1 MTPAVALSQAALEP
15 SVAYA
20 AGEVVS
26 DNTKDQAA
34 VLTYTTRD
42 IPASV
47 TAPADKPANG
57 WSDVS
62 LTPPPGTTSFVYNGS
77 DQAPAK
83 GTAVAYAKYTYYTGS
98 TGSEIQ
104 HEKWFKVTGNDDIAV
119 TYTKDGSPAT
129 PNAAGN
135 YTAAYKVS
143 ETNKGSDPGRKNS
156 WYAAVDA
163 INGAFTAAAANPIN
177 TQPFSITKAP
187 ATATAPTSAVV
198 NVDSWKSVCDKVKV
212 MAGQTNLIGNYD
224 VKVFKKGGAE
234 ETGAAA
240 DSNKISTAGAYT
252 IKVTSKTTPAAAAAA
267 AANYAIEGAVSGTW
281 SQDITVGVSTEG
293 LYTASWETPGVTAKP
308 ASGSKTSATAKYVG
322 DGSPLGVDTDIACT
336 YQSGV
341 PGESPVALAD
351 GDFGITWYDAEDKAV
366 TSGTPAA
373 ASQPMNPGVYTAVV
387 MPKSAPEGMDPAG
400 ELTLTVQADLG
411 TQVNRTKTEGEGGSP
426 KPIDLMVNGYYPEEV
441 QIANTGNMTEDQVAS
456 QIMKGMTLEYKGT
469 PVKNPGDLFDYKVVL
484 PNSTNPNGGTVVLTN
499 KTGAPQI
506 FTGGLTIKYT
516 FGAALPAVKDFAPVY
531 YSVDG
536 WDVNDLVAF
545 DLKTTDTEPESGDY
559 TVTVYKQDGTEF
571 AMTGT
576 DFPTDAGTY
585 SVMVAPAAGKNFV
598 GEPQNLTFTI
608 NPLPVTDKNG
618 TYTWNGKYLKN
629 GTFSMGYT
637 GQPLV
642 PTVGLEVQFKPQTG
656 SQVPSEGRKVTL
668 DNIVSKYQY
677 DHATDQQRATYNGY
691 VECENNVNVGTNTA
705 VAKVTLVGNYSGGT
719 TQNFSITTAS
729 LQNAPAWAT
738 NQLAGTFP
746 ENPTV
751 ADIVDPV
758 VEVDGHELTLGTDY
772 EIVSLTKGKTANGVT
787 PYTFAVRGKGAYT
800 GETTGSFKVTTKNI
814 ADEHVAVLDN
824 PNELFFYDTDKHE
837 PVVKVGEK
845 PAAGSTTLVNLLT
858 LNRDYKVK
866 WKNNVNAGTATAVV
880 TGAGDYAGE
889 LTVDFEIQPLLLDG
903 ASADKIKLGGADDLV
918 YSGKAYEPEVLY
930 NKSTVLPANVGYGST
945 PIALDQYVDD
955 LTYTYENNTNA
966 STAEAPAYVVI
977 SGKTGNFKGSVKVPF
992 TIAQADIAKATIEAA
1007 AVAPGAS
1014 VADAVVATFGDATL
1028 AAGTDYTV
1036 EAKGNVPGT
1045 VAATIAGTGNFTGEV
1060 EKDLSVLYDV
1070 AKANVAVANSVYTGS
1085 AQTPKV
1091 EVSYMADGK
1100 KVVVDPS
1107 AYDVKVAG
1115 NATDAGTYKVTVTG
1129 KAAAGWTGSVEKSF
1143 TISKAAGPKTAKVTY
1158 TDAGAPVVTIPGLTE
1173 GKDFKVTPNPAQKK
1187 LVITYTG
1194 NYTGSTTVNYKP
1206 VGGTDAPVTPGTAGK
1221 TGWVGSGNDWA
1232 YYENGKAVKGQWKWI
1247 GDAWYHFE
1255 KSGKM
1260 TNTKWFQDADGTW
1273 YMLNQSHKGHY
1284 GAMLTGWQKVG
1295 KDWYYM
1301 NKSGAMQ
1308 SGWAKVK
1315 GEWYLLNTSHDGTF
1329 GKMLTGWQQV
1339 GGKWYYMDASGA
1351 MASNEWVGRYWVNGS
1366 GVWTATR

>member
-1 MTPAVALSQAALEP
+1 M
-15 SVAYA
+15 
-20 AGEVVS
+20 
-26 DNTKDQAA
+26 
-34 VLTYTTRD
+34 
-42 IPASV
+42 
-47 TAPADKPANG
+47 
-57 WSDVS
+57 
-62 LTPPPGTTSFVYNGS
+62 
-77 DQAPAK
+77 
-83 GTAVAYAKYTYYTGS
+83 
-98 TGSEIQ
+98 
-104 HEKWFKVTGNDDIAV
+104 
-119 TYTKDGSPAT
+119 
-129 PNAAGN
+129 
-135 YTAAYKVS
+135 
-143 ETNKGSDPGRKNS
+143 
-156 WYAAVDA
+156 
-163 INGAFTAAAANPIN
+163 
-177 TQPFSITKAP
+177 
-187 ATATAPTSAVV
+187 

-212 MAGQTNLIGNYD
+212 MAGQTNLTSHYN
-224 VKVFKKGGAE
+224 VQVFESDGTTE
-234 ETGAAA
+234 VTSAAS
-240 DSNKISTAGAYT
+240 DTNKIAIAGRYV
-252 IKVTSKTTPAAAAAA
+252 IKVTPKDDVAP
-267 AANYAIEGAVSGTW
+267 NYAITGADAATGTW
-281 SQDITVGVSTEG
+281 SQNITVGVSTEG
-293 LYTASWETPGVTAKP
+293 TYTASWKP
-308 ASGSKTSATAKYVG
+308 DSSPVVKPLSGSKTSAIAAYKS
-322 DGSPLGVDTDIACT
+322 DGTTLGAGVNDDIVCT

-341 PGESPVALAD
+341 AGESPVDLAS
-351 GDFGITWYDAEDKAV
+351 GDFDITWYDAEDKALGSTV
-366 TSGTPAA
+366 YPT
-373 ASQPMNPGVYTAVV
+373 NPGVYTAVV
-387 MPKSAPEGMDPAG
+387 MPKNAPEGMEPAG
-400 ELTLTVQADLG
+400 TLTLTVQADLG
-411 TQVNRTKTEGEGGSP
+411 TQVNKTTADVSAGT
-426 KPIDLMVNGYYPEEV
+426 KPITLKVNGYAPDVV
-441 QIANTGNMTEDQVAS
+441 QIANTGNMTEDQVVD
-456 QIMKGMTLEYKGT
+456 QIMKGMTLKYKVGDE
-469 PVKNPGDLFDYKVVL
+469 VKNPSDLFDYKVVL
-484 PNSTNPNGGTVVLTN
+484 PNSTNPNGGTVTLTN

-506 FTGGLTIKYT
+506 FTGGLDIKYT
-516 FGAALPAVKDFAPVY
+516 FGTALPAVKDFAPVY
-531 YSVDG
+531 YSVKG
-536 WDVNDLVAF
+536 WDVSKLVAF
-545 DLKTTDTEPESGDY
+545 DLKTTDTQPVALDY
-559 TVTVYKQDGTEF
+559 VVTVYKPDGTAF
-571 AMTGT
+571 NMTT
-576 DFPTDAGTY
+576 EYPTDAGTY
-585 SVMVAPAAGKNFV
+585 NVTVAPKAGGKFV
-598 GEPQNLTFTI
+598 GAPQNLTFTI
-608 NPLPVTDKNG
+608 NPLPVTAENG

-642 PTVGLEVQFKPQTG
+642 PTVGLEVTFKKQNGTVMQDPAGQ
-656 SQVPSEGRKVTL
+656 KVTL

-719 TQNFSITTAS
+719 TQSFSITTAS

-918 YSGKAYEPEVLY
+918 YTGKAYEPEVLY

-1007 AVAPGAS
+1007 AVAPGGSA
-1014 VADAVVATFGDATL
+1014 ADAVVATFGDATL

-1143 TISKAAGPKTAKVTY
+1143 TISKAVGPKTAKVTY

-1194 NYTGSTTVNYKP
+1194 NYTGSTTVDYKP

-1232 YYENGKAVKGQWKWI
+1232 YYEDGKAVKGQWKWI

-1273 YMLNQSHKGHY
+1273 YLLNQSHKGHY

-1315 GEWYLLNTSHDGTF
+1315 GEWYLLNSKHDGTF